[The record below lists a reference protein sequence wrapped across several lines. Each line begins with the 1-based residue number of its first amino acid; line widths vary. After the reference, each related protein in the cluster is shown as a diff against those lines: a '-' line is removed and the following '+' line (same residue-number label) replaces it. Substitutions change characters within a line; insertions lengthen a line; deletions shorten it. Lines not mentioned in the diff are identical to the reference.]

1 MGLSH
6 MCISILLSY
15 NGSDVEHIT
24 ANAAIAFFVIVS
36 ILDAASGRNM
46 VFYANQR

>member
-36 ILDAASGRNM
+36 IFHERLDNTI
-46 VFYANQR
+46 FYANQ